1 VTNSI
6 DKPPKLEVH
15 GRFWV
20 ERGPH
25 AFLGRGRVDLL
36 EKINASHSIAE
47 AARQLG
53 MSYKTAWDMIN
64 AMNNLADQ
72 PLVVRAKGGRQGGG
86 TVLTE
91 YGQHVVAN
99 YRAMEQ
105 EYETMLA
112 ALERRY
118 PHFGQLQALDRRLQ
132 LRTSARNQLAAVVRE
147 LHEHGQR
154 IIADLDLGG
163 GMILQ
168 AQLTRASVEAL
179 DLRAGRHAVALI
191 KAPMIALSAAP
202 VDGKQTL
209 RGTVT
214 HIETDDEGNAEITL
228 ALPSNHHLIV
238 ALDHTAARFPLDA
251 EVFALIDPRQVI
263 VAVTD

>member
-1 VTNSI
+1 MNNSS
-6 DKPPKLEVH
+6 KLEVH

-72 PLVVRAKGGRQGGG
+72 PLVVRVKGGRQGGG
-86 TVLTE
+86 TVLTD
-91 YGQHVVAN
+91 YGQQVIAN

-105 EYETMLA
+105 EYEAMLA
-112 ALERRY
+112 TLERRY

-132 LRTSARNQLAAVVRE
+132 LRTSARNQLAATVRE
-147 LHEHGQR
+147 LHTHGQR
-154 IIADLDLGG
+154 VIAELDLGAETS
-163 GMILQ
+163 LQ

-179 DLRAGRHAVALI
+179 DLSPGRQVVALI
-191 KAPMIALSAAP
+191 KAPAIALSASPDA
-202 VDGKQTL
+202 KTQTL
-209 RGTVT
+209 RGTVR
-214 HIETDDEGNAEITL
+214 HIETDDEGHAEITVV
-228 ALPSNHHLIV
+228 LPSGHHLII
-238 ALDHTAARFPLDA
+238 ALDRAAECPPLETEA
-251 EVFALIDPRQVI
+251 FAVIDPRQVI

>member
-1 VTNSI
+1 MN
-6 DKPPKLEVH
+6 KPAKLEIH

-25 AFLGRGRVDLL
+25 VFLGPGRVDLL
-36 EKINASHSIAE
+36 EKINLSHSIAE

-86 TVLTE
+86 TVLTD
-91 YGQHVVAN
+91 YGQHVIAD

-132 LRTSARNQLAAVVRE
+132 LRTSARNQLSAVVHK
-147 LHEHGQR
+147 LHANGQR
-154 IIADLDLGG
+154 IIADLDLGAQTF
-163 GMILQ
+163 LQ

-179 DLRAGRHAVALI
+179 DLHPGRHVVALI
-191 KAPMIALSAAP
+191 KAPTMTLSITP
-202 VDGKQTL
+202 VTDKQTL
-209 RGTVT
+209 RGTVS
-214 HIETDDEGNAEITL
+214 HIETDNKGHAEIVL

-238 ALDHTAARFPLDA
+238 ALDHAAECPPLETEA
-251 EVFALIDPRQVI
+251 FAVIDPKQVI
-263 VAVTD
+263 VAVMD

>member
-1 VTNSI
+1 MNTPS
-6 DKPPKLEVH
+6 KLEVH

-25 AFLGRGRVDLL
+25 VFLGRGRVDLL
-36 EKINASHSIAE
+36 EKINISHSIAE

-86 TVLTE
+86 TVLTD
-91 YGQHVVAN
+91 YGQQVIAH

-112 ALERRY
+112 TLERRH

-132 LRTSARNQLAAVVRE
+132 LRTSARNQLAAVVHK
-147 LHEHGQR
+147 LHAHGQR
-154 IIADLDLGG
+154 VIVDLELGSQTF
-163 GMILQ
+163 LQ
-168 AQLTRASVEAL
+168 AQLTHASVEAL
-179 DLRAGRHAVALI
+179 DLRPGRQIVALI
-191 KAPMIALSAAP
+191 KAPTMALSASP
-202 VDGKQTL
+202 VTDKQTL
-209 RGTVT
+209 RGTIS
-214 HIETDDEGNAEITL
+214 HIETDNEGHAETVL
-228 ALPSNHHLIV
+228 ALPSDHHLVI
-238 ALDHTAARFPLDA
+238 ALDHAAECPPLEA
-251 EVFALIDPRQVI
+251 EAFAIIDPRQVI

>member
-1 VTNSI
+1 MN
-6 DKPPKLEVH
+6 KPPKLEIH

-25 AFLGRGRVDLL
+25 VFLGRGRVDLL

-86 TVLTE
+86 TVLTD
-91 YGQHVVAN
+91 YGQHVIAN

-112 ALERRY
+112 TLEQRY
-118 PHFGQLQALDRRLQ
+118 PHFDPLQALDRRLQ
-132 LRTSARNQLAAVVRE
+132 LRTSARNQLAAVVHK
-147 LHEHGQR
+147 LHAHGQR
-154 IIADLDLGG
+154 VIVDLDLGAQTF
-163 GMILQ
+163 LQ

-179 DLRAGRHAVALI
+179 DLRPDRRVIALI
-191 KAPMIALSAAP
+191 KAPTMTLSTAP
-202 VDGKQTL
+202 VTDRQTL
-209 RGTVT
+209 RGTVS
-214 HIETDDEGNAEITL
+214 HIETDSEGHAEIVL
-228 ALPSNHHLIV
+228 ALPSNHHLVI
-238 ALDHTAARFPLDA
+238 ALDHATECPPLEA
-251 EVFALIDPRQVI
+251 EAFAVIDPRQVI